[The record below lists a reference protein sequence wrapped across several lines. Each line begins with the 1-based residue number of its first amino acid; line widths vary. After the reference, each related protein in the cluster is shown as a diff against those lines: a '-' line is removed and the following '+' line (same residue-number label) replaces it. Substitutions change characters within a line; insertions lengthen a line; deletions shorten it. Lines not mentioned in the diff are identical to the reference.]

1 MIRFDNV
8 TKIFKQRSG
17 NVKIL
22 DNVSLELPN
31 TGFIALCGRSG
42 CGKTTLLN
50 MIAGN
55 LHDYSGTIYIDN
67 VDITNL
73 KGTKRNKFFSKN
85 IFYLRYNNNFI
96 KSIKV
101 KECISL
107 YLNKKEYEKCLKY
120 IDKYEIQ
127 GLLNKKVESLSSG
140 ELQKVGLC
148 ISLSKDAKILIL
160 DEPICNIDSLSI
172 SGFINEIKEKS
183 KKCLVIY
190 VSHMVNELE
199 NICDMKLRMY
209 EGKICIEY
217 SNTINKGVEFEDVS
231 CKFTLR
237 KSFICEKSKPF
248 GFYFLFRI
256 IVFSFSIFILYFI
269 ELCSYESYNVIVN
282 HIDKMSLNIVETELA
297 VDNEIIS
304 EAKIYYAPMPKTFYS
319 YPYKIMNIYGRTSS
333 IEGFGKASDFK
344 FYRYSDKLE
353 EGSIIISSYLAGKI
367 DVQVGDEVRLNN
379 ATNAFDRED
388 GLYYPYTA
396 YKVAY
401 IYQTNYDFD
410 ESISYTDS
418 VESMKYVF
426 LSDEDIYN
434 MQYNAYN
441 SFVGFYT
448 DNVYYED
455 GSGDYG
461 VNVIPWLNE
470 FSDSRYVTGGDDKTY
485 EDLAEDE
492 FYANVYAMGYLG
504 MLEKGKTYSTFTELE
519 GKYYDIS
526 FSFNGKTYSK
536 KMKYKTYIAGNN
548 LVAVNKNLYEELLDY
563 FGITMDNIINSK
575 TVKTI
580 DLKASGCKKMLKTL
594 EQPSEICFAND
605 KIINEAVLNDAKKQE
620 FIRTNALYIILLG
633 SIFVFI
639 SLYQII
645 KNEISTYRKLKEKN
659 YNRFNGI
666 LTLGFSKVFIYIFI
680 IFLLVIFKV
689 FIAKLLV

>member
-8 TKIFKQRSG
+8 TKIFKQNSG
-17 NVKIL
+17 AIKIL

-50 MIAGN
+50 LLAGC

-67 VDITNL
+67 VDITQL
-73 KGTKRNKFFSKN
+73 KGSKRNKFFSKN

-101 KECISL
+101 KECIEL
-107 YLNKKEYEKCLKY
+107 YLDKKEYEKCIKY
-120 IDKYEIQ
+120 IDKYELKS
-127 GLLNKKVESLSSG
+127 LLNKKVGSLSSG

-148 ISLSKDAKILIL
+148 ISLSKNAKILIL

-172 SGFINEIKEKS
+172 SNFLSEIKEKS

-190 VSHMVNELE
+190 VSHIVNELD
-199 NICDMKLRMY
+199 NICDMKLKMY
-209 EGKICIEY
+209 EGKISVEY
-217 SNTINKGVEFEDVS
+217 SDTINKDVEFEDVS

-269 ELCSYESYNVIVN
+269 ELCSYEPYNVIVN
-282 HIDKMSLNIVETELA
+282 HIDTMSLNIVETKLA

-304 EAKIYYAPMPKTFYS
+304 EAKIYCAPIPKTIYS
-319 YPYKIMNIYGRTSS
+319 YPYEIMSISGPTSN

-344 FYRYSDKLE
+344 FYGYSDKLE
-353 EGSIIISSYLAGKI
+353 SGSIIISSYLAGKI
-367 DVQVGDEVRLNN
+367 DAKVGDEVRLNCV
-379 ATNAFDRED
+379 TNPYNGDD
-388 GLYYPYTA
+388 GHYYSYTG

-410 ESISYTDS
+410 ESISYTNS
-418 VESMKYVF
+418 NESMKYVF
-426 LSDEDIYN
+426 LSDEDIYK
-434 MQYNAYN
+434 MQDNAYN

-448 DNVYYED
+448 DNIYYED
-455 GSGDYG
+455 GSFDYG

-485 EDLAEDE
+485 EDLADDE

-504 MLEKGKTYSTFTELE
+504 MLEKDKPYSTFTELE

-526 FSFNGKTYSK
+526 LSFNGKTYTK
-536 KMKYKTYIAGNN
+536 KMKYKSYISGNN
-548 LVAVNKNLYEELLDY
+548 LVAVNKNLYKELLDY

-580 DLKASGCKKMLKTL
+580 DLNAKGCKDLLRTL

-605 KIINEAVLNDAKKQE
+605 KIIDEAVLNDAKRQE

-639 SLYQII
+639 SLYQIV
-645 KNEISTYRKLKEKN
+645 KNEKSTYRKLKEKN
-659 YNRFNGI
+659 YDRFNGI
-666 LTLGFSKVFIYIFI
+666 LTLGFSKVFVYLLI
-680 IFLLVIFKV
+680 ILLLVIFKV